1 MARRRRSGSSG
12 TIIVLLLLC
21 CFCLC
26 SSSLGFF
33 VMGDSGEA
41 QELDFEDPVLQDTPE
56 SRRTA
61 SSIFGGDPIGGGHGR
76 GRLDSVQAWS
86 ALDNGVGEW
95 YQIDLAEET
104 FVSGIAI
111 KGRKDADQWVKSFKV
126 SRKGPDGSWKSVS
139 SGKEYTANTDR
150 DTQVDV
156 NFDKATKT
164 TAIRIYP
171 ETWNGHISLRAE
183 LYTQKL
189 KVPEETTIIDK
200 IKGFLPF

>member
-1 MARRRRSGSSG
+1 MARRRSGSSG
-12 TIIVLLLLC
+12 GTLIIVLLLVC

-26 SSSLGFF
+26 SSSVGFF
-33 VMGDSGEA
+33 VMGGSGDT
-41 QELDFEDPVLQDTPE
+41 QPLVVDFEDPVLQDTPE

-61 SSIFGGDPIGGGHGR
+61 SSILGGDPIGGGHGR
-76 GRLDSVQAWS
+76 GRLDSTQAWS
-86 ALDNGVGEW
+86 ALDNGIGEW
-95 YQIDLAEET
+95 YQIDLAEES

-126 SRKGPDGSWKSVS
+126 SRKGPDGSWKSVG

-171 ETWNGHISLRAE
+171 ETWNRHISLRAE

-189 KVPEETTIIDK
+189 KAPPKEETIID
-200 IKGFLPF
+200 L

>member
-1 MARRRRSGSSG
+1 
-12 TIIVLLLLC
+12 
-21 CFCLC
+21 
-26 SSSLGFF
+26 
-33 VMGDSGEA
+33 MGDSGEA
-41 QELDFEDPVLQDTPE
+41 QDLDFEDPVLQDTPE

-61 SSIFGGDPIGGGHGR
+61 SSILGGYPIGGGHGR

-111 KGRKDADQWVKSFKV
+111 KGRKDANQWVKSFKV

-189 KVPEETTIIDK
+189 KVPEKTTIIDK